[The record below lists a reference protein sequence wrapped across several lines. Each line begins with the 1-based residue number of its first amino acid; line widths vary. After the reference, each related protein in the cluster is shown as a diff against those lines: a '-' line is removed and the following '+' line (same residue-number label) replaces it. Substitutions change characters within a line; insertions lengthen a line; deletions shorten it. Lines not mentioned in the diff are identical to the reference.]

1 MSSSSMKNSST
12 QVNQAQEVTALAR
25 PNVGIFSQPAI
36 REAMRAATGLSEEQL
51 DKLSEGLTS
60 IGVGLILP
68 NGIDTQAKYA
78 NAISLVRDHG
88 YSANRAARELGISA
102 THLVRRLN
110 SIGTNGDLES
120 QAAAGDRRILEM
132 SQAMST
138 RAGEMILDRME
149 EQGDEIKMT
158 ELQKIYTAS
167 TNQVAAK
174 QRWVQGGSAADAAK
188 GISALARILQGKRVT
203 FEDVDPSER
212 ALDVSPTQ
220 QESQ

>member
-1 MSSSSMKNSST
+1 MSDNDSDI
-12 QVNQAQEVTALAR
+12 ALAHR
-25 PNVGIFSQPAI
+25 ESGLFGQPAI
-36 REAMRAATGLSEEQL
+36 HEAMRVATGLSDEQI
-51 DKLSEGLTS
+51 DKVSEGLAS

-88 YSANRAARELGISA
+88 YSANRAARELGISG

-149 EQGDEIKMT
+149 DQGDEIKMT
-158 ELQKIYTAS
+158 ELQKISEAS

-174 QRWVQGGSAADAAK
+174 RRWVQGGGAGDA
-188 GISALARILQGKRVT
+188 GRGLSALAELIQGKRVT
-203 FEDVDPSER
+203 LEDVDAASLPVWSEFI
-212 ALDVSPTQ
+212 
-220 QESQ
+220 

>member
-1 MSSSSMKNSST
+1 
-12 QVNQAQEVTALAR
+12 
-25 PNVGIFSQPAI
+25 
-36 REAMRAATGLSEEQL
+36 MRAATGLSDEQI
-51 DKLSEGLTS
+51 DKVSEGLAS

-78 NAISLVRDHG
+78 NAISLVRDHA
-88 YSANRAARELGISA
+88 YSANRAARELGISG

-110 SIGTNGDLES
+110 SIGTNGDLEA

-132 SQAMST
+132 SQALST

-149 EQGDEIKMT
+149 DQGDEVKMT

-174 QRWVQGGSAADAAK
+174 RRWAQGGGAGDAGR
-188 GISALARILQGKRVT
+188 GISALAKLLQGKKVT
-203 FEDVDPSER
+203 FEDADPAESAVE
-212 ALDVSPTQ
+212 VSATHP
-220 QESQ
+220 ES